1 MGVLGRPIQPAA
13 HTRRGCARAWVVAV
27 LTAALFSR
35 VLTCDFVD
43 YDDGDYVTANE
54 QVQQGLNG
62 HGVRWAFTTGH
73 ASNWHPLTWLSH
85 MLDVEL
91 FGLRPAGH
99 HATSLALHAL
109 NAGLVFSLLRRW
121 IGHPGA
127 AFVGALAFAWHP
139 LRVESVAWVSERK
152 DVLSLAFGLLT
163 LWAYTSHVRAGDRF
177 RRWATYRAA
186 WLSYTAGL
194 MSKPMLVSLPFV
206 MLLLD
211 AWPLQRVLGRGAAV
225 GPPSSLSDMSASG
238 TGLGR
243 WRAWLWL
250 GIEKLPFF
258 LLAAISCV
266 VTYRVQQ
273 AGGAVAPADA
283 LPWDARWANVPV
295 SYARYL
301 LKTVWPVDL
310 AVLYPHPGYWPAAI
324 VLASTGFVGGLV
336 GWAWLS
342 RRRAPHL
349 WVGLCWFLGTLVP
362 VIGLVQVGIQSMAD
376 RYTYLPSVGLSLALA
391 GAWARWARRGDGR
404 QLWIRVGAG
413 LVLAVWAGLTWR
425 QIGFWR
431 NSETLFRRTLAVT
444 KNNYL
449 AHNNLGFYLVK
460 QGRWEEAMAQYRAAL
475 AIRRDY
481 FDALNNL
488 GHALA
493 ETDPP
498 AEAIPWLEAALR
510 LRPTHVGALNN
521 YGNALAA
528 VGRWQEAM
536 AVYQRALKV
545 DPRHADTHNNLGVA
559 LGMQGRLVEALPYL
573 QEAIR
578 LRPRHGPS
586 YNNLGNALA
595 ALGRWTDA
603 EQAFRQALALDPH
616 DGQACNNLG
625 NVLVETGRWQE
636 AEQLYARALAL
647 QPHNPETHF
656 NLAQLHLRRGRV
668 ALAREQLLEALR
680 LRPDYPEAR
689 AQLERLSGVRSELAP
704 TNPPPVR

>member
-1 MGVLGRPIQPAA
+1 MPGKPNPSGVHPRP
-13 HTRRGCARAWVVAV
+13 GYARAWVVAA

-54 QVQQGLNG
+54 QVQKGLDWPA
-62 HGVRWAFTTGH
+62 VRWAFTTGH

-85 MLDVEL
+85 MTDVQL
-91 FGLRPAGH
+91 YGLRPAGH
-99 HATSLALHAL
+99 HATSMILHAV
-109 NAGLVFSLLRRW
+109 NAGLVFALLLRW

-152 DVLSLAFGLLT
+152 DVLSLFFGLLT
-163 LWAYTSHVRAGDRF
+163 LWAYTSFVRANDPY
-177 RRWATYRAA
+177 RRWTAYGAA
-186 WLSYTAGL
+186 WLSYAAGL

-211 AWPLQRVLGRGAAV
+211 AWPLRRTAGMAGAAN
-225 GPPSSLSDMSASG
+225 PQSSVSGALGSG
-238 TGLGR
+238 TGLVP
-243 WRAWLWL
+243 WRVWARLVL
-250 GIEKLPFF
+250 EKLPFF

-273 AGGAVAPADA
+273 AGGAVAPVDA

-301 LKTVWPVDL
+301 LKTLWPLDL
-310 AVLYPHPGYWPAAI
+310 AVLYPHPGYWSVAT
-324 VLASTGFVGGLV
+324 VLACTVFIAGLV
-336 GWAWLS
+336 VWTWL
-342 RRRAPHL
+342 RRREAPYL
-349 WVGLCWFLGTLVP
+349 WVGGCWFFGTLVP

-376 RYTYLPSVGLSLALA
+376 RYTYFPSVGLGLALA
-391 GAWARWARRGDGR
+391 GAWARWFQRSERRG
-404 QLWIRVGAG
+404 LWIRAAVG
-413 LVLAVWAGLTWR
+413 LILAIWAGLTWR

-431 NSETLFRRTLAVT
+431 TSETLFRRTLAVT
-444 KNNYL
+444 RDNYL
-449 AHNNLGFYLVK
+449 AHNNLGFYLVR
-460 QGRWEEAMAQYRAAL
+460 QGRWDEAMEQYRAAL

-493 ETDPP
+493 ESGRP

-536 AVYQRALKV
+536 AVYRRALAV
-545 DPRHADTHNNLGVA
+545 DPRYADTHNNLGVA
-559 LGMQGRLVEALPYL
+559 LGMQGRLEEALPYL

-595 ALGRWTDA
+595 AMGRWAEA

-616 DGQACNNLG
+616 DPQACNNLG
-625 NVLVETGRWQE
+625 NVLLETGRWEE
-636 AEQLYARALAL
+636 AEQAYGRALAL
-647 QPHNPETHF
+647 QPRNPETHF

-668 ALAREQLLEALR
+668 ALARQHLMEALR

-689 AQLERLSGVRSELAP
+689 AQLERLPEASGESAP
-704 TNPPPVR
+704 TNPTPVR